1 MNFIE
6 SFDNKTILIP
16 LLQRDYVQGSKESA
30 VISPFLDA
38 LLEKDCDLNYIY
50 GYEEDGCFVPVDGQ
64 QRLTTLWLLHLYL
77 YARKKRARE
86 YRVHMKF
93 ASREYANDFCERI
106 SEHLEELLSKSSS
119 YKTLDEAIKD
129 QSWFIQSWNKNATVC
144 NMLNTLKLIH
154 RKVNEHDMDTIWN
167 KLVDSATP
175 SVTFAFLQMDE
186 SNGLDDDIYIKMNGR
201 GRKLSAFENL
211 KSWMDDKVSTRP
223 YAEEWRTEMDNCWT
237 DMFWQNRNLE
247 QEHPEEIDDEQ
258 LFFFYNLLILYH
270 VKTGELLN
278 TVTKLREEKPFLFEE
293 MQDFFGIEAKAEKD
307 QDIVDNIVDRLRKA
321 GNFPLL
327 WIDRLNLM
335 SESFFD
341 FANKGARAIAG
352 LSKEFNSLDLYL
364 GEEKVDKTTR
374 TYRISMCEGSIGRTL
389 PLFYALLSYRQG
401 ETTLYDWM
409 RVMRNLILNTSISRE
424 DLPSLMS
431 AMDDFG
437 SLCCKENIY
446 SVLRDSESMDILKG
460 FNSRQIGEEVL
471 KANQL
476 NYYSSMTKLEN
487 GRFFS
492 GRIGVLF
499 NMLSLNPTGS
509 QSLLGM
515 NNVEAYTSVLLA
527 IFDGKDGGCAEQFD
541 DKEHL
546 LRRALMTFKPYYF
559 GMGKNGCWC
568 FCQGLGEWREYVN
581 TEDEC
586 RNALYSF
593 LKEVMVPAQKAGQD
607 LRQAVSDHLKA
618 ISCGYEQLLLSPPD
632 GNSFRYHFIHHP
644 GVWDYMRT
652 KRCMWTD
659 NYNIELKTSNGNNS
673 DRVELRTYAL
683 YLDYCHNDD
692 YKGDRTNWKVGIWPK
707 CKSCMYFERNFAF
720 EQKNLT
726 VAIDVYFYDHQEQR
740 NCEDSYAFDLFI
752 RSKHP
757 EALSEEEKL
766 AFAEEDYQANIGL
779 FRKLPPKLLDALER
793 KKDGRLRSKSLY
805 SRRGIKGIL
814 KQTMQGINHSIDTM
828 EMKGEGA

>member
-1 MNFIE
+1 MTFIE
-6 SFDNKTILIP
+6 SFNNRTILIP

-77 YARKKRARE
+77 YARKRLTRE
-86 YRVHMKF
+86 YQVLLKF

-106 SEHLEELLSKSSS
+106 VEHLEELLPKSSS
-119 YKTLDEAIKD
+119 YKSLDEAIKD
-129 QSWFIQSWNKNATVC
+129 QNWFIRSWSKNATVC
-144 NMLNTLKLIH
+144 NMLGTLKLIH
-154 RKVNEHDMDTIWN
+154 NKVNERNIDAIWN
-167 KLVDSATP
+167 KLVDSDAP

-186 SNGLDDDIYIKMNGR
+186 SNGLDDDIYVKMNGR

-211 KSWMDDKVSTRP
+211 KSWMDDKVSSRP
-223 YAEEWRTEMDNCWT
+223 YAEEWRTEMDNAWT

-270 VKTGELLN
+270 IKTGELLH
-278 TVTKLREEKPFLFEE
+278 TVKNLREEKPFLFEE
-293 MQDFFGIEAKAEKD
+293 MQDFFGIEAKAEED

-352 LSKEFNSLDLYL
+352 LSTEFNSLDLYL

-374 TYRISMCEGSIGRTL
+374 TCRISMCEGSIGRTL

-431 AMDDFG
+431 AMNDFG
-437 SLCCKENIY
+437 SQCSNENIY
-446 SVLRDSESMDILKG
+446 SVLRNSESMNVLKG

-471 KANQL
+471 KANWL

-559 GMGKNGCWC
+559 GMEKNCYWC
-568 FCQGLGEWREYVN
+568 FCHGLDEWREYVT

-586 RNALYSF
+586 RNALYSL
-593 LKEVMVPAQKAGQD
+593 LKEVLVPAQKTGQD
-607 LRQAVSDHLKA
+607 LRQAISDHVEA
-618 ISCGYEQLLLSPPD
+618 ISCEYEQLLLSPPD

-644 GVWDYMRT
+644 GVWDYMGT

-659 NYNIELKTSNGNNS
+659 NNYDIEIKTSNGNNS
-673 DRVELRTYAL
+673 DRMELRTYAL
-683 YLDYCHNDD
+683 YLDYCHNNEF
-692 YKGDRTNWKVGIWPK
+692 KCDRIGWKVCIYPK
-707 CKSCMYFERNFAF
+707 GKSCMYFDREFVF
-720 EQKNLT
+720 EQKNFK
-726 VAIDVYFYDHQEQR
+726 VAIDVYFYDHQAQR
-740 NCEDSYAFDLFI
+740 KCEDSYAFDLFI
-752 RSKHP
+752 RP
-757 EALSEEEKL
+757 EHNEASSQEEEET
-766 AFAEEDYQANIGL
+766 FAEEDYQANIGL
-779 FRKLPPKLLDALER
+779 FSKLLPELMNTLER
-793 KKDGRLRSKSLY
+793 KEDGHLRSKLLY
-805 SRRGIKGIL
+805 SRSGIKEIL
-814 KQTMQGINHSIDTM
+814 KQTMQGINKSI
-828 EMKGEGA
+828 ESYENEG